1 MIILYFY
8 LLRVAL
14 TKKDIFPDV
23 FAALSK
29 FQKKLQKILGMRL
42 LTKKWIVVI
51 EFEFFQKCL
60 WTISRIAWIFQ
71 VDVFRGFDKNPA
83 NSLVKRNIKNNAN

>member
-42 LTKKWIVVI
+42 LT
-51 EFEFFQKCL
+51 
-60 WTISRIAWIFQ
+60 
-71 VDVFRGFDKNPA
+71 
-83 NSLVKRNIKNNAN
+83 